1 MYKMGFAVELS
12 FDVRK
17 GGAWWSQ
24 LDTRRSLAE
33 EYGCEMQYFTHEI
46 EGKGKQTLRSDS
58 IQVVTFAEEH
68 LDNFLGFIRT
78 LRKEPKNY
86 IDCIYQDDATC
97 NLLYASP
104 RYIRKMD
111 KNLARAFRRE
121 RRQWTPTSP
130 IEKQVFEAMRKTVSS
145 T

>member
-1 MYKMGFAVELS
+1 MGFAVELS

-46 EGKGKQTLRSDS
+46 EGKGKRTLRSDS

-68 LDNFLGFIRT
+68 LENFLGFIRT

-86 IDCIYQDDATC
+86 ID
-97 NLLYASP
+97 
-104 RYIRKMD
+104 
-111 KNLARAFRRE
+111 
-121 RRQWTPTSP
+121 
-130 IEKQVFEAMRKTVSS
+130 
-145 T
+145 

>member
-58 IQVVTFAEEH
+58 ILVVTFAEEH
-68 LDNFLGFIRT
+68 LDNFLSFIRT

-86 IDCIYQDDATC
+86 IDCIYQDDTTC

-104 RYIRKMD
+104 RYIRKMN
-111 KNLARAFRRE
+111 KNIARTFRRE
-121 RRQWTPTSP
+121 RRQWIPSSSL
-130 IEKQVFEAMRKTVSS
+130 EKQVFEAMRKKV
-145 T
+145 

>member
-1 MYKMGFAVELS
+1 MGYAVELS

-24 LDTRRSLAE
+24 LDRYRNLAE
-33 EYGCEMQYFTHEI
+33 EYGCIMQYFTHEI
-46 EGKGKQTLRSDS
+46 EGRGKTTLRSDS
-58 IQVVTFAEEH
+58 VQVVTFAEED

-86 IDCIYQDDATC
+86 IDCIYQDDTTC

-111 KNLARAFRRE
+111 KNIARSFRKE
-121 RRQWTPTSP
+121 RRNWTPVSEL
-130 IEKQVFEAMRKTVSS
+130 EKQVFQAMRKVRA
-145 T
+145 

>member
-58 IQVVTFAEEH
+58 ILVVTFAEEH
-68 LDNFLGFIRT
+68 LENFLSFIRT

-86 IDCIYQDDATC
+86 IDCIYQDDTTC

-104 RYIRKMD
+104 RYIRKMN
-111 KNLARAFRRE
+111 KNIARTFRRE
-121 RRQWTPTSP
+121 RRQWIPSSSL
-130 IEKQVFEAMRKTVSS
+130 EKQVFEAMRKIV
-145 T
+145 